1 MVSIMKEHDKNFV
14 VDFGRQLLI
23 KLSLIA
29 SRRLMKFKNKG
40 SCVTIIKPID
50 LFSWKE
56 IRYVQ
61 LSLIIQPL
69 DIQSSVF
76 SKFSSSPK
84 FCKVLLKSFMVKAP
98 VI

>member
-1 MVSIMKEHDKNFV
+1 MVSIMKEHDKNFL

-56 IRYVQ
+56 IEYAQ
-61 LSLIIQPL
+61 LSLNNLTSRNPIFSILQIL
-69 DIQSSVF
+69 IF
-76 SKFSSSPK
+76 SKILQS
-84 FCKVLLKSFMVKAP
+84 VT
-98 VI
+98 